1 MMELHHVTFN
11 FLFSMECLNLH
22 TRYWVHCAADEGHLH
37 CVRWFI
43 EQGVNLDDADNEGRT
58 AGSNPHWI
66 CDSWWFW
73 VWSAAFNGDLAC
85 VKELVENGAD
95 FSIASKSGATPGTFY
110 MIFSLEWDEFW
121 VHIAAQEGNLDV
133 LKFLE
138 SKGADLSA
146 RGNDGDTPRNT

>member
-1 MMELHHVTFN
+1 MMDVHHVRYFSFN
-11 FLFSMECLNLH
+11 FNPMFQLTS
-22 TRYWVHCAADEGHLH
+22 WVYEAARNGRVD

-43 EQGVNLDDADNEGRT
+43 EKGVNLDQIDNKGRT
-58 AGSNPHWI
+58 PGSNPHWLF
-66 CDSWWFW
+66 DSWWIW
-73 VWSAAFNGDLAC
+73 VWTASFNGHVDC
-85 VKELVENGAD
+85 VKVLVENGAD